1 MGDASGDA
9 IDGSGR
15 RCSFVGESPVVAGA
29 RVGRAN
35 PTDVGGQRAW
45 GCWLRKRVEQLI
57 FFSIAEG
64 VKGWGVILFKT
75 AVKQGELVGGW
86 GLGRGGVEVVWMGME
101 R

>member
-1 MGDASGDA
+1 
-9 IDGSGR
+9 
-15 RCSFVGESPVVAGA
+15 
-29 RVGRAN
+29 
-35 PTDVGGQRAW
+35 
-45 GCWLRKRVEQLI
+45 LI